1 MTSVRRGRKGRR
13 GVTALAVLAVVGLAT
28 TSLGTQPSRAAT
40 SRAAPSRGAPSR
52 VALLLG
58 DSLTRETTPR
68 LVPPTGWKLEVD
80 AYPGI
85 APCDWLTGGHPNFY
99 DDIKKRPAAVVVE
112 TAGNDRTK
120 CMKLNGALP
129 VVGSPAFI
137 ARYESSLS
145 TIFSFS
151 RAYGA
156 TVILLDAPPL
166 LEPHLGAA
174 LATIDAWALDVEH
187 VATSSA
193 PSDAVSLHGAFS
205 EELPCLRGETAKDGC
220 RGGWIPVRTMDAKYH
235 LHFCPYDA
243 DFTYFFTCSVYS
255 SGEVRWAR
263 ATMGLLKLVP

>member
-1 MTSVRRGRKGRR
+1 
-13 GVTALAVLAVVGLAT
+13 
-28 TSLGTQPSRAAT
+28 
-40 SRAAPSRGAPSR
+40 
-52 VALLLG
+52 
-58 DSLTRETTPR
+58 
-68 LVPPTGWKLEVD
+68 VPPTGWQLEVD
-80 AYPGI
+80 AWPGI

-99 DDIKKRPAAVVVE
+99 DDIKKRPAAVVIE

-120 CMKLNGALP
+120 CMKVGGALP

-174 LATIDAWALDVEH
+174 LATIDAWAQGVEH

-193 PSDAVSLHGAFS
+193 PRDAVSLHGAFAVA
-205 EELPCLRGETAKDGC
+205 LPCLRGETAKDGC
-220 RGGWIPVRTMDAKYH
+220 RRGWIPVRTTNAKYH

-263 ATMGLLKLVP
+263 ATMRLLKLVH